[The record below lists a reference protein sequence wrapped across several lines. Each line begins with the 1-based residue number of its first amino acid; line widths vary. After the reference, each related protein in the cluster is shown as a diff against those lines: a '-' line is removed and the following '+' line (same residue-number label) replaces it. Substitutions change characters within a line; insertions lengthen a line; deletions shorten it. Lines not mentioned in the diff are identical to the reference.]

1 MTSADALREHL
12 AVHED
17 ERGAKWRHRFYDLVE
32 SAKLKERDPRIFVG
46 PDGFPYFALDVPREG
61 EGGDVSV
68 GDLIDLAT
76 GRGFGI
82 AIEPDCENAAWVF
95 TCGDLVTRRAFG
107 GYEFPRIGV
116 VPAET
121 PTFRA
126 VLKET
131 QRMEILAPDES
142 MLPPYVRPLLHEYFT
157 RNLGIAEPGVLAL
170 VSPDQEPREQ
180 LVFRIGRADFED
192 EEQFE
197 SAIAGLTWFLPRHLV
212 VSILPADV
220 IDALADAFV
229 PLRAA

>member
-1 MTSADALREHL
+1 MIDADALREHL
-12 AVHED
+12 AVPED
-17 ERGAKWRHRFYDLVE
+17 ARGAKWRHRFYDLAE
-32 SAKLKERDPRIFVG
+32 TAKLKERDPRIFLG
-46 PDGFPYFALDVPREG
+46 PDGFPYFALDLPEAG
-61 EGGDVSV
+61 EEGDVSV
-68 GDLIDLAT
+68 GDLVDLAT
-76 GRGFGI
+76 ARGCGI
-82 AIEPDCENAAWVF
+82 AIEPDGDVAAWVF

-131 QRMEILAPDES
+131 QRMEIVAPDEA
-142 MLPPYVRPLLHEYFT
+142 MLPRYVRPLLYQYFT

-180 LVFRIGRADFED
+180 LVFRIGRDDFDDED
-192 EEQFE
+192 EFE
-197 SAIAGLTWFLPRHLV
+197 SAIAGVTWFLPRHLV

-220 IDALADAFV
+220 IDALSEAFV
-229 PLRAA
+229 PLAAA